1 MLRTLC
7 SWEEDRAG
15 EQLTMLKQARL
26 RADCFVLPAQN
37 AAVP

>member
-1 MLRTLC
+1 MLRQLMML
-7 SWEEDRAG
+7 R
-15 EQLTMLKQARL
+15 QLTMLKQARL